1 MPALV
6 TIQCSLVEGL
16 TVFSNFSELY
26 ITVVGRC
33 GLRGVSCF
41 RDTNMT
47 WHGDRGGLLR
57 TRFLTSFCHGT
68 HTLRGLS

>member
-1 MPALV
+1 MLLHSSVRWPKVL
-6 TIQCSLVEGL
+6 TI
-16 TVFSNFSELY
+16 FSKFSELWN
-26 ITVVGRC
+26 TVVGRC

-57 TRFLTSFCHGT
+57 TRFLTSFYHDT
-68 HTLRGLS
+68 RTLRGLS